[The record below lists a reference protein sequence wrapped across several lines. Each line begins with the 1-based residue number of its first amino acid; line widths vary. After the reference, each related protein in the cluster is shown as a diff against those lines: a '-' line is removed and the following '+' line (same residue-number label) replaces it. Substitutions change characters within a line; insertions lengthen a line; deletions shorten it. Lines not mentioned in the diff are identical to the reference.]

1 MKNLKPDQQ
10 VERAYW
16 MFYSRPMM
24 ASERKRIQDGM
35 LKTDAKNRWR
45 AYQDVGWQLLN
56 SKEFVYIH

>member
-1 MKNLKPDQQ
+1 

-45 AYQDVGWQLLN
+45 AYQDVGWQLMN